1 MHVDE
6 LVQDPRPKWRITWEW
21 IVLAVSILLIGSGLA
36 AYKLLG
42 AQSATD
48 EARANVQQLS
58 EIRFQNGAGETL
70 TLADFRGRVVL
81 LNLWA
86 TWCVPCRKEMPA
98 LDKLQAKLGS
108 PDFEVVALSIDS
120 NQQPVREFYR
130 QHEIKSLALY
140 FDSTA
145 NITSALGIIGVPTT
159 LLVDRDGREI
169 WRRTGLAEWDAPP
182 SVAEIRKYM
191 KAGAGP

>member
-1 MHVDE
+1 MNVDE
-6 LVQDPRPKWRITWEW
+6 LAQGPRRKWRITRKW
-21 IVLAVSILLIGSGLA
+21 VALAAGTLLIGTGLA
-36 AYKLLG
+36 VYTLLG
-42 AQSATD
+42 TQSAPG
-48 EARANVQQLS
+48 EAHTEIRQLS
-58 EIRFQNGAGETL
+58 VIQFQNGAGETL

-98 LDKLQAKLGS
+98 LDKLQSKLGG